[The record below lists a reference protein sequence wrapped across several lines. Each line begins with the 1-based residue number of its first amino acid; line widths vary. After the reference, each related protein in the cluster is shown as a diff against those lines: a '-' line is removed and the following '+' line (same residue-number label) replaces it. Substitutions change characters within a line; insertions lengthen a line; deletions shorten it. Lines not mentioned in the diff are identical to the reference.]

1 MMAHVIFLQPQPDAA
16 LHRKVV
22 GGVMHHVVKKITG
35 EEPGKCSR
43 RDAAEEDEEQTAEHE
58 RERNTDNWGHHEATG
73 VFRVIVMD
81 AVQQKME
88 LLSPAARRLIMK
100 NPAMH
105 RVFHE
110 RPNENAEHE
119 ETEDEAE
126 REPAL
131 AQREIEHERDNRQ
144 VNHQRRRR
152 MHMGEK
158 FHEAALEHPDGLVL
172 IRDVARRHT
181 IKPSPIPGPLQRAAS
196 AGRFRAGISVSERIL
211 SASSRSAQV
220 WFAVT

>member
-1 MMAHVIFLQPQPDAA
+1 MVALVIFLLPLTDAA

-35 EEPGKCSR
+35 EKPGKCSR

-58 RERNTDNWGHHEATG
+58 CERNADNRRHDQATG

-131 AQREIEHERDNRQ
+131 ARREIEHERDNRQ

-172 IRDVARRHT
+172 IRDVTLRHT
-181 IKPSPIPGPLQRAAS
+181 LYHPQFPA
-196 AGRFRAGISVSERIL
+196 RFNSLTELA
-211 SASSRSAQV
+211 
-220 WFAVT
+220 